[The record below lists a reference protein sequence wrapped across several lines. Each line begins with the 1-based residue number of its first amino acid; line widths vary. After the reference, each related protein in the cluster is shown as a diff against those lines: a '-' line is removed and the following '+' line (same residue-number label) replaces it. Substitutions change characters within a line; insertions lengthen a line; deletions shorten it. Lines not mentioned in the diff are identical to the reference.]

1 MVTSHANHLLM
12 STLLFYPPLQE
23 KVQKISVT
31 VHDPNFA
38 FREKWAARISDAV
51 RKLAVL
57 SPGFFLMHSEI
68 QRDSLL
74 FEALQLSW
82 CRILGRCSSFF
93 HYRRRVIKPH
103 KVPVFLFRTTVNNI
117 NKKIKKNRTLKSH
130 CEICC
135 LLPSRLHLEFNDQI
149 TDWLTTLDHRI

>member
-1 MVTSHANHLLM
+1 M

-31 VHDPNFA
+31 AHDPNFA

-57 SPGFFLMHSEI
+57 SPGFFQMHSEI

-93 HYRRRVIKPH
+93 HDRRRVIKPH
-103 KVPVFLFRTTVNNI
+103 KVPVFLFFEQQLTNI
-117 NKKIKKNRTLKSH
+117 NKK
-130 CEICC
+130 
-135 LLPSRLHLEFNDQI
+135 
-149 TDWLTTLDHRI
+149 